1 MHTRFLIFV
10 DRIGLA
16 LGKDKL
22 LFGSLMKTSHIT
34 MENMSITICNE
45 ISSCRI
51 WCEIEVLCT
60 WKWPGGNAVQYLLP
74 FLCEC
79 AKRYQIYPQQ
89 IMVNSIINILFVG
102 ALKGITLGKSYPLNY
117 WLIFDNEVDKIEEP
131 FLRALVMLLAVLL
144 NDSSVWTKAD
154 TSRLLH
160 YFLKK

>member
-34 MENMSITICNE
+34 MENMRITICKE
-45 ISSCRI
+45 IYSCRI
-51 WCEIEVLCT
+51 WCEIEALCT

-79 AKRYQIYPQQ
+79 AKRYQSYPQQ
-89 IMVNSIINILFVG
+89 IMVNSFINILFVG
-102 ALKGITLGKSYPLNY
+102 ELKGITLGKSYPLNS
-117 WLIFDNEVDKIEEP
+117 WLIFDNEVDKTEEP
-131 FLRALVMLLAVLL
+131 FLRDLVM
-144 NDSSVWTKAD
+144 
-154 TSRLLH
+154 
-160 YFLKK
+160 

>member
-1 MHTRFLIFV
+1 MHTIFLIFMN
-10 DRIGLA
+10 RIGLA

-34 MENMSITICNE
+34 MENMSITICKE

-60 WKWPGGNAVQYLLP
+60 WKWPGGNAMQYILP

-79 AKRYQIYPQQ
+79 TKRYQSYAQK

-102 ALKGITLGKSYPLNY
+102 ALTCITLVKSYSLNS

-131 FLRALVMLLAVLL
+131 F
-144 NDSSVWTKAD
+144 
-154 TSRLLH
+154 
-160 YFLKK
+160 F